1 MLLVLLGVSPNICHL
16 DQALNVFF
24 EAILVVFLRCC
35 RRVLDVLRLCSGF
48 SALEGELELK
58 GVSWGGIMIAG
69 VRENWDRGRE
79 YLNEMW

>member
-58 GVSWGGIMIAG
+58 GVSWGGDY
-69 VRENWDRGRE
+69 DRGGAGE
-79 YLNEMW
+79 LG